1 MKVRI
6 ATRSLVTAAALAL
19 ALAGCKK
26 DNGAG
31 NGAAAS
37 NAPIQQ
43 IAAPNGDW
51 TQVVSETPEGG
62 FRMGNPNA
70 PVKLV
75 EYASLSCPFCARF
88 DQEGV
93 PTLRDKYV
101 KSGQVSWEYRTYMNH
116 PTDPAITVLVHCQ
129 GPGAFFGLADQIYA
143 AQEQWYGRFANT
155 PQAQLQQLESMPVTE
170 RNATIA
176 HLAGLDD
183 FMRERGMPAGKIQ
196 SCLADQD
203 MLNKVAAITELGNK
217 DNITGTPNFMING
230 KLQADAGDWK
240 ALEPML
246 RAAIG

>member
-1 MKVRI
+1 MKLRI
-6 ATRSLVTAAALAL
+6 GISAAALLL

-26 DNGAG
+26 DNGPG

-37 NAPIQQ
+37 NAPLQQ

-51 TQVVSETPEGG
+51 TQTVTETPQGG
-62 FRMGNPNA
+62 YLMGNPNA

-116 PTDPAITVLVHCQ
+116 PTDPAITVLAHCQ
-129 GPGAFFGLADQIYA
+129 GPASFFGLADQIYA

-155 PQAQLQQLESMPVTE
+155 PPAQLQQLESLPVTQ

-183 FMRERGMPAGKIQ
+183 FLRERGMPASKIQ
-196 SCLADQD
+196 ACLADQN
-203 MLNKVAAITELGNK
+203 MLNKVAAITDLGNK
-217 DNITGTPNFMING
+217 DGITGTPNFMING
-230 KLQADAGDWK
+230 KLVPEAADWK
-240 ALEPML
+240 TLEPQL

>member
-1 MKVRI
+1 MKLRI
-6 ATRSLVTAAALAL
+6 GITAAAALL

-26 DNGAG
+26 DNGAS

-37 NAPIQQ
+37 NAPLTQ

-62 FRMGNPNA
+62 YRMGNPNA

-75 EYASLSCPFCARF
+75 EYASLSCPFCQHF

-129 GPGAFFGLADQIYA
+129 GPASFFGLADQIYA
-143 AQEQWYGRFANT
+143 AQEQWYGRYAAT
-155 PQAQLQQLESMPVTE
+155 PPAQLQQLENMPVTQ

-183 FMRERGMPAGKIQ
+183 FMRERGMPLSRVQ
-196 SCLADQD
+196 SCLADPN

-240 ALEPML
+240 TLEPVL

>member
-1 MKVRI
+1 MKLRTGI
-6 ATRSLVTAAALAL
+6 AAAALVL

-26 DNGAG
+26 DNGPG
-31 NGAAAS
+31 NTAVAS

-75 EYASLSCPFCARF
+75 EYASLSCPYCKNF
-88 DQEGV
+88 DMEGA

-101 KSGQVSWEYRTYMNH
+101 KSGQVSWEYRTYLNH
-116 PTDPAITVLVHCQ
+116 PTDPAVAALAHCQ
-129 GPGAFFGLADQIYA
+129 GAQSFFGLADQLYA
-143 AQEQWYGRFANT
+143 TQEQWFGRLVAY
-155 PQAQLQQLESMPVTE
+155 PQAQYQQLQNLPPMQ

-176 HLAGLDD
+176 HITGLDD
-183 FMRERGMPAGKIQ
+183 FFRQRGMPSSKIQ
-196 SCLADQD
+196 ACLADPAVLDKLDKILQ
-203 MLNKVAAITELGNK
+203 LGNK
-217 DNITGTPNFMING
+217 DGITGTPNFMING
-230 KLQADAGDWK
+230 QLKPEAGDWK
-240 ALEPML
+240 TLEPML

>member
-1 MKVRI
+1 MKARI
-6 ATRSLVTAAALAL
+6 DLKIGIAAAALVL

-26 DNGAG
+26 DNASG

-37 NAPIQQ
+37 NAPITQ

-62 FRMGNPNA
+62 YRMGNPNA

-75 EYASLSCPFCARF
+75 EYASLSCPFCQRF

-129 GPGAFFGLADQIYA
+129 GPASFFGLAEQIYA
-143 AQEQWYGRFANT
+143 AQEQWYGRYAAT
-155 PQAQLQQLESMPVTE
+155 PPAQLQQLENMPVTQ

-183 FMRERGMPAGKIQ
+183 FMRERGMPASKVQ
-196 SCLADQD
+196 SCLADPN
-203 MLNKVAAITELGNK
+203 MLSKVAAITDLGNK

-230 KLQADAGDWK
+230 KLQPEAGDWK
-240 ALEPML
+240 SLEPVL
-246 RAAIG
+246 RSAIG